1 MEYSKSKDILWRAS
15 PSQMTNLG
23 SLLFGGAV
31 ILASL
36 GLAPINPLFLLAGG
50 FFVLRICWLLLKTGM
65 TSYRLTAGELL
76 VTTGVLSQKTDSLE
90 LYRIKDYQIT
100 SPFLYRIFGLSN
112 LVLVTS
118 DKTDSILLLKGIS
131 QAEAVKSKIRELVET
146 LRVEKRVLEV
156 D

>member
-1 MEYSKSKDILWRAS
+1 MAS

-23 SLLFGGAV
+23 SLIFGGGV
-31 ILASL
+31 ILTSL
-36 GLAPINPLFLLAGG
+36 VLAPINPLFLLAGG
-50 FFVLRICWLLLKTGM
+50 FFLLHICWLLLSTGM

-100 SPFLYRIFGLSN
+100 SPLLYRIFGLSN
-112 LVLVTS
+112 LILVTS
-118 DKTDSILLLKGIS
+118 DRTDSIVFLKGIS
-131 QAEAVKSKIRELVET
+131 QTEEVKSKIRELVET
-146 LRVEKRVLEV
+146 LRGEKRVREV